1 MPTVKISDTPI
12 RTYHLTELTDEC
24 IDKIADAVVKKLR
37 AEQTEPIP
45 HDDYIE
51 SGNDHL
57 KARCLNCNNA
67 KACKEKHWEGCVY
80 EPKDEKTCDLTECK
94 EMEKLREALTANDII
109 WTDASDEGLLPITR
123 THFEYKGYKW
133 SVIHGHGT
141 YGGFSLLEPDA
152 GLLEIMSNAVDDGNP
167 MGWLTAEEVMDL
179 VLGQRS
185 E

>member
-1 MPTVKISDTPI
+1 MMFA
-12 RTYHLTELTDEC
+12 TDGR
-24 IDKIADAVVKKLR
+24 K
-37 AEQTEPIP
+37 
-45 HDDYIE
+45 
-51 SGNDHL
+51 NM
-57 KARCLNCNNA
+57 
-67 KACKEKHWEGCVY
+67 
-80 EPKDEKTCDLTECK
+80 CK
-94 EMEKLREALTANDII
+94 EMTKLREALTANEIT

-167 MGWLTAEEVMDL
+167 IGWLTAEEVMDL